1 MGRIDDIL
9 NQEETIPTIDRDT
22 IMKQVVQNLEQVYDP
37 EMPSVSVI
45 HLGLIYDI
53 EILENNTLVKITHTL
68 TSAFCP
74 FADEI
79 KNNIKQAG
87 MVEGIKESIAHTTF
101 QPPFSLDMVPEETKL
116 AMGWH

>member
-1 MGRIDDIL
+1 MNVNEERNRI
-9 NQEETIPTIDRDT
+9 
-22 IMKQVVQNLEQVYDP
+22 MSQVVKNLEQVYDP

-74 FADEI
+74 MADEI
-79 KNNIKQAG
+79 NQNIKNAG
-87 MVEGIKESIAHTTF
+87 MVDGIKECIANCTF
-101 QPPFSLDMVPEETKL
+101 QPPFSMDMVPEETKM
-116 AMGWH
+116 AMGWF